1 MAFLAQ
7 CFAAGGKNEMAVRK
21 LQEALKEKPVFDD
34 EKKEMVYQLG
44 VLLDKMGKKE
54 EAIKQFEEIYE
65 MDIGYKDVGKRVD
78 EYSAG
83 KG

>member
-1 MAFLAQ
+1 
-7 CFAAGGKNEMAVRK
+7 

-54 EAIKQFEEIYE
+54 EAIQQLEEIYA
-65 MDIGYKDVGKRVD
+65 MDISYKDVGKRVED
-78 EYSAG
+78 YHAS